1 MYKMSLSSRIIV
13 ARQARRYI
21 FNYPRSRGMKEDSRD
36 AAKTTQGVAKWYH
49 LIFMVGAWLLLVT
62 GNLVFLPLFTKY
74 SCVDKISKW
83 YYKFK
88 QCDINKN
95 FMLHLCDITLHF
107 YNISN
112 PNKKYFVILN
122 YIIIYF

>member
-74 SCVDKISKW
+74 SCE
-83 YYKFK
+83 
-88 QCDINKN
+88 DI
-95 FMLHLCDITLHF
+95 
-107 YNISN
+107 
-112 PNKKYFVILN
+112 
-122 YIIIYF
+122 